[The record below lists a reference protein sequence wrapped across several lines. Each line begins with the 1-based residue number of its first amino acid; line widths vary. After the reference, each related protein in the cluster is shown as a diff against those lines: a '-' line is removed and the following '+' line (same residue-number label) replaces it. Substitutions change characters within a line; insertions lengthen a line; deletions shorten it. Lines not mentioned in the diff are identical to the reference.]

1 MIYFSNIHSFSLL
14 LFFSHRENQAHNI
27 TYLSS
32 MNFAMVNLLM
42 QFQPRVRCCRIAR
55 TTKMATTV
63 TAIMTTAIATATKA
77 GLIRT
82 LQLRMAVLDC
92 GTLYE
97 KIYIYI
103 IYINSI
109 NSAHLLVSYDFFFF
123 CTSVLPQQ
131 PNHRNFSVKS
141 KFSCQ

>member
-1 MIYFSNIHSFSLL
+1 
-14 LFFSHRENQAHNI
+14 
-27 TYLSS
+27 
-32 MNFAMVNLLM
+32 
-42 QFQPRVRCCRIAR
+42 
-55 TTKMATTV
+55 MATTV

-123 CTSVLPQQ
+123 ARQSFHNNRITGISQ
-131 PNHRNFSVKS
+131 
-141 KFSCQ
+141 